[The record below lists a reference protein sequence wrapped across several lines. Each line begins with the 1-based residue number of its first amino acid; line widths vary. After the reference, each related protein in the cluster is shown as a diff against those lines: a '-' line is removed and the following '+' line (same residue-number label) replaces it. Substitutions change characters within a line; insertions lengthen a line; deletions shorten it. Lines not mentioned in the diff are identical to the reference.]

1 LPLPVSMR
9 SQNMPIDAEKNSKHC
24 ADGRIKK
31 EYYLSEPFTRET
43 AGKLSSFG
51 TVTLL
56 AFLPKP
62 LFTLVRK
69 PNMNMRAVLGE
80 RIVEIWYE
88 PEDLPVAEPVIY
100 RLLD

>member
-1 LPLPVSMR
+1 MQRRTANTVPT
-9 SQNMPIDAEKNSKHC
+9 
-24 ADGRIKK
+24 GGIKK

-80 RIVEIWYE
+80 RIVEIWYK
-88 PEDLPVAEPVIY
+88 AKFTGSG
-100 RLLD
+100 R